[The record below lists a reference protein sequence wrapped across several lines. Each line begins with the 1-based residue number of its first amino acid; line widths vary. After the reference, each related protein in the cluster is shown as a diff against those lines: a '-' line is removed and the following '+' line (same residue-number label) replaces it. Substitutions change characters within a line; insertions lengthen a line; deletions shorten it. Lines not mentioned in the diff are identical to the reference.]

1 LEQGVAELS
10 KICNDA
16 DYVVRQGEAGDCMY
30 IVLSGELEV
39 VRRSQGREFFL
50 ATLGPGDF
58 FGEMSLIDNEPRT
71 ASVRSVGQSE
81 VMMLDRQNFL
91 GQVQQDASLA
101 FQILSKMA
109 GRARDLSQRLM
120 NLGALLPTEA
130 DTVRTYGSAY
140 PLPMDRDSF
149 LAKVQAEPKLALAM
163 MQEMSSH
170 VREMDD
176 RLVNIAAFA
185 PSQV

>member
-1 LEQGVAELS
+1 MAELA

-16 DYVVRQGEAGDCMY
+16 EYVVRQGDTGDCMY

-71 ASVRSVGQSE
+71 ASVRSVGKSE
-81 VMMLDRQNFL
+81 LMVLDRQNFL

-109 GRARDLSQRLM
+109 ARAHELSQRLM
-120 NLGALLPTEA
+120 NIGALLPTEA
-130 DTVRTYGSAY
+130 DTVRTFGSAY
-140 PLPMDRDSF
+140 PLPMDRETF
-149 LAKVQAEPKLALAM
+149 LAEVQANPSLALAM
-163 MQEMSSH
+163 MHEMSSH
-170 VREMDD
+170 VREMDE

-185 PSQV
+185 PGQL

>member
-1 LEQGVAELS
+1 MAELS

-16 DYVVRQGEAGDCMY
+16 EYVVRQGEAGECMY

-39 VRRSQGREFFL
+39 VRRSGGKEFFL
-50 ATLGPGDF
+50 ATLGSGDF

-71 ASVRSVGQSE
+71 ASVRSVGRSE
-81 VMMLDRQNFL
+81 VMALDRQNFL
-91 GQVQQDASLA
+91 GQIQQDASLA

-109 GRARDLSQRLM
+109 GRASELSQRLM
-120 NLGALLPTEA
+120 NIGALLPTEA

-140 PLPMDRDSF
+140 PLPMDRDTF
-149 LAKVQAEPKLALAM
+149 LAQVQANPSLALKM
-163 MQEMSSH
+163 MQEMSGR

-176 RLVNIAAFA
+176 RLVNVAAFA
-185 PSQV
+185 PEV

>member
-1 LEQGVAELS
+1 MSELS
-10 KICNDA
+10 KICNDG

-39 VRRSQGREFFL
+39 VRRGQGREFFL
-50 ATLGPGDF
+50 ATLGPGNF

-91 GQVQQDASLA
+91 GQVRQDASLA
-101 FQILSKMA
+101 YQILSKMA
-109 GRARDLSQRLM
+109 DRTRELSQRLL
-120 NLGALLPTEA
+120 NIGALLPMEGDA
-130 DTVRTYGSAY
+130 FRTYGNAY
-140 PLPMDRDSF
+140 PLTMDRDTF
-149 LAKVQAEPKLALAM
+149 MAKVKADPALALSM

-185 PSQV
+185 PGEV

>member
-1 LEQGVAELS
+1 MADLS
-10 KICNDA
+10 KICKDA
-16 DYVVRQGEAGDCMY
+16 EYVVRQGDPGSCMY
-30 IVLSGELEV
+30 MVISGELEV
-39 VRRSQGREFFL
+39 VRRSQGRDFFL

-81 VMMLDRQNFL
+81 VMMLDRKNFL

-120 NLGALLPTEA
+120 TIGALLPTEA

-140 PLPMDRDSF
+140 PLPLERDAF
-149 LAKVQAEPKLALAM
+149 LAKVQADPKLALAM
-163 MQEMSSH
+163 MHEMSGH
-170 VREMDD
+170 IREMDD
-176 RLVNIAAFA
+176 RLVSIAAFA
-185 PSQV
+185 PGEV

>member
-1 LEQGVAELS
+1 MAELS

-16 DYVVRQGEAGDCMY
+16 EYVVRQGERGECMY

-50 ATLGPGDF
+50 ATLGSGDF

-91 GQVQQDASLA
+91 GQLQQDASLA

-120 NLGALLPTEA
+120 NIGALLPTEA
-130 DTVRTYGSAY
+130 DTVRTYGTAY
-140 PLPMDRDSF
+140 PLPVERDAF
-149 LAKVQAEPKLALAM
+149 LAKVQADPKLALAM
-163 MQEMSSH
+163 MQEMSGH
-170 VREMDD
+170 IREMDD
-176 RLVNIAAFA
+176 RLVNVAAFA
-185 PSQV
+185 PGQV